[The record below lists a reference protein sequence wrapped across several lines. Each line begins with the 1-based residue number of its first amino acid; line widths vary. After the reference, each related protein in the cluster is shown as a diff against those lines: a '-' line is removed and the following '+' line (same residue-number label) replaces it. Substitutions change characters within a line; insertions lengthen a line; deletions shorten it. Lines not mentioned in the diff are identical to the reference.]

1 MKRRATVALAA
12 AGLMAAWSGCA
23 EEPIPAGRPPE
34 WGVAA
39 GYGLPLD
46 VGLGDSAEHQVV
58 LFPSVGFRLSGRLE
72 FVAAATLERYL
83 TPEGYFVGLLPG
95 GLRLSIGNGALL
107 PYAAINLG
115 FGWTDLDKL
124 PEISRR
130 FNFRLEAAAGLRGR
144 VTERSAWTFEA
155 RFAHISNAGTSFP
168 NYGLN
173 SLVLLGGWRF
183 R

>member
-1 MKRRATVALAA
+1 MKRPATVALAA
-12 AGLMAAWSGCA
+12 WLLAAWSARA

-34 WGVAA
+34 WGIAA

-46 VGLGDSAEHQVV
+46 LGRGDSAEHQVV
-58 LFPSVGFRLSGRLE
+58 LWPSVGFRLSGRLE

-83 TPEGYFVGLLPG
+83 TPEGYFLGLLPA

-107 PYAAINLG
+107 PYVATNLG

-124 PEISRR
+124 TEISRR

-144 VTERSAWTFEA
+144 VGETSAWTVEA

-173 SLVLLGGWRF
+173 SLVFLGGWRF